1 MMKRSKR
8 YQALSKKIDKTKSY
22 PLSEAIKLVKETGTT
37 KFVSSIEVHIK
48 TGIDANKTEQQIRG
62 SVSLPNGTG
71 KTIRIAAFVPDS
83 KEKEAKEAGA
93 DLVGGE
99 ALVESIKK
107 TGKIDFDVAV
117 TTPDMMP
124 KLAVIAKILGPR
136 GLMPSPK
143 NGTITPNLKK
153 TIDELK
159 KGKVN
164 FKNDSTGNLHLAIGK
179 TSFDDQ
185 KITENIESF
194 LAALKKAKPS
204 SAKGNFIKSVTLA
217 SSMGPGVK
225 VQL

>member
-1 MMKRSKR
+1 MKRSKR